1 MIRTLTAAAVALAL
15 AAPAA
20 AQTRPNRFVTYDG
33 QSWGYVQA
41 AGDVVNR
48 PDIILDEGPGAG
60 FRSGIIITI
69 LTRDGRAVTEA
80 DRRDA
85 WFVANAICEATAR
98 RFDTRANGILLRRG
112 GISYPGACG

>member
-1 MIRTLTAAAVALAL
+1 MFRILAAVCALAL
-15 AAPAA
+15 AAPAV

-41 AGDVVNR
+41 AGDTVNR

-69 LTRDGRAVTEA
+69 LTRDGQPVTEA

-112 GISYPGACG
+112 GISFPGACG

>member
-1 MIRTLTAAAVALAL
+1 MFRILTAVALAAAL

-33 QSWGYVQA
+33 QTWGYVQS

-60 FRSGIIITI
+60 FRAGIIITI
-69 LTRDGRAVTEA
+69 LTRDGQPVTEA

-85 WFVANAICEATAR
+85 WFVANAICEATVR
-98 RFDTRANGILLRRG
+98 RFDTRSNGIMLRRG